1 MALTVQQIRPVAH
14 VPLVLGT
21 LRRLEVA
28 TVIDSLIALMCQHF
42 SRQKISL
49 VFQVCSSSSGA
60 REPCAAWHRWR

>member
-14 VPLVLGT
+14 MPLVLGT
-21 LRRLEVA
+21 LRHLEVA

-42 SRQKISL
+42 SGHKISV

-60 REPCAAWHRWR
+60 R